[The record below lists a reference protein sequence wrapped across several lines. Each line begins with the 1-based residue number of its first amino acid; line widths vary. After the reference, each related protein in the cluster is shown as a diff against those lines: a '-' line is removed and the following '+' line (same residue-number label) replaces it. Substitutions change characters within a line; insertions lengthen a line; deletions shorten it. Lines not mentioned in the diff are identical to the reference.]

1 MLLVSLRHIDIE
13 QIRGYSKIEKI
24 SVNRDFFKLRGI

>member
-1 MLLVSLRHIDIE
+1 MRLVLIGHIDIE

-24 SVNRDFFKLRGI
+24 SINRDFFMLRGI